1 MTDKADRFRERKAR
15 MAASTPALAL
25 VPEASEN
32 PSKRPQGVDV
42 EFLAQLRR
50 VDEPVSLDV
59 CQAEVD
65 ALLKRMSDEDG
76 TRRFDQ
82 LLNEC
87 KRSVIQSIAGPF
99 GLGQVTARFDVT
111 GGPVDTVHNNRDG
124 VFSTAEAK
132 ERFDRR
138 TQYKNNESRKREFH
152 THENYRGTNAA
163 ASGEFKGEGAGVQDA
178 YRDTKMHK
186 LKGDKIHLDHATSAS
201 ALNDDAGV
209 ILAGLDPV
217 ELANRSSNLNVTSE
231 SINTSKKHKSAG
243 EYAQWLRATSAKR
256 QKDIHEL
263 EQIQVPTP
271 KQQNELRKLKE
282 LEAVDIGK
290 LEDAHRRSQEDI
302 DGCVNDTY
310 YNSEEFKKA
319 VKDTSF
325 AEAKRMAKQQAIGAL
340 LAEFF
345 IGVVDEIQDWHKAG
359 RRELMLAA
367 RLKRVGLRVLGRWKH
382 VLTVGFQGALA
393 GFLSNL
399 GTVLI
404 NIFVTTEKR
413 LVRMVREGFMSL
425 LRAITT
431 LVFRPTGMTFAQAA
445 HEATK
450 IACAGGIVI
459 GGVVIEE
466 LVAHHLNAIGLGFV
480 AGFATAIIVG
490 SITGIVTALAA
501 YGLDKL
507 DLFGVEADARSA
519 RIQTL
524 LDKGLEESIAEC
536 DSLVLELE
544 ALNATE
550 LA

>member
-1 MTDKADRFRERKAR
+1 MPDKADRFRERKAR
-15 MAASTPALAL
+15 IVASAPVIAL
-25 VPEASEN
+25 VPDASAT
-32 PSKRPQGVDV
+32 PTRRPQGIDVD
-42 EFLAQLRR
+42 FLAQLRL
-50 VDEPVSLDV
+50 VDEPVSFDV

-65 ALLKRMSDEDG
+65 ALLKRMSDEEG
-76 TRRFDQ
+76 ARRFDQ

-111 GGPVDTVHNNRDG
+111 GGPVDTVHNNRED
-124 VFSTAEAK
+124 VFSTTEAK
-132 ERFDRR
+132 ERFDNR
-138 TQYKNNESRKREFH
+138 TQYDASRKRQFH
-152 THENYRGTNAA
+152 RHENYHDTNAA
-163 ASGEFKGEGAGVQDA
+163 ASSEYKGEGPGVQDA
-178 YRDTKMHK
+178 YRDVRMHK
-186 LKGDKIHLDHATSAS
+186 SKGDKVNLDHATPAS
-201 ALNDDAGV
+201 MLNDDAGA

-217 ELANRSSNLNVTSE
+217 ELANRVSNLNVTSE
-231 SINTSKKHKSAG
+231 SINTSKKHKTAG
-243 EYAQWLRATSAKR
+243 EYAHWLRATSAKR
-256 QKDIHEL
+256 KEDIRAL
-263 EQIQVPTP
+263 EQISAPTAEQEN
-271 KQQNELRKLKE
+271 KLRKLRE

-302 DGCVNDTY
+302 DGCINETY
-310 YNSEEFKKA
+310 YNSAEFKKA

-359 RRELMLAA
+359 RRELKLAE
-367 RLKRVGLRVLGRWKH
+367 RLNRVGRRVLSRWKH

-399 GTVLI
+399 GTILI

-425 LRAITT
+425 LRAVST
-431 LVFRPTGMTFAQAA
+431 LVFRPDGMTFAQAA

-459 GGVVIEE
+459 SGVVVEE
-466 LVAHHLNAIGLGFV
+466 LVAQHLNAIGLGFV

-490 SITGIVTALAA
+490 SITGVVTALAA
-501 YGLDKL
+501 YGLDKI
-507 DLFGVEADARSA
+507 DLFGVEADARGA
-519 RIQTL
+519 RTQTL
-524 LDKGLEESIAEC
+524 LDEGLKESIAEC
-536 DSLVLELE
+536 DSLLLD
-544 ALNATE
+544 LQTLSAT
-550 LA
+550 APT

>member
-1 MTDKADRFRERKAR
+1 MPDKADRFRERKAR
-15 MAASTPALAL
+15 MAASSPIVSL
-25 VPEASEN
+25 VPDGGETRTN
-32 PSKRPQGVDV
+32 RRQGVDV
-42 EFLAQLRR
+42 DFLEQLRR
-50 VDEPVSLDV
+50 VDEPVSLEV
-59 CQAEVD
+59 CAGEVD
-65 ALLKRMSDEDG
+65 ALLKRMADEDG
-76 TRRFDQ
+76 VRRFDQ

-99 GLGQVTARFDVT
+99 GLGQVTARFDVK

-124 VFSTAEAK
+124 VFSTTEAK
-132 ERFDRR
+132 ERFDNR
-138 TQYKNNESRKREFH
+138 TPYDDSRKGQFH
-152 THENYRGTNAA
+152 QHRNYHDTNAA
-163 ASGEFKGEGAGVQDA
+163 ASSAYKGEGPGVQDG
-178 YRDTKMHK
+178 YRDARMHK
-186 LKGDKIHLDHATSAS
+186 SKGDKINLDHATPAS
-201 ALNDDAGV
+201 VLNDDAGA

-231 SINTSKKHKSAG
+231 SINKSKKHKTAG

-256 QKDIHEL
+256 KADIKVL
-263 EQIQVPTP
+263 EQISAPTA

-282 LEAVDIGK
+282 LDAVDIGK
-290 LEDAHRRSQEDI
+290 LEEAHQRSQEDI
-302 DGCVNDTY
+302 DGCVNEAY
-310 YNSEEFKKA
+310 YNSAEFKKA
-319 VKDTSF
+319 VKETSF

-359 RRELMLAA
+359 RRELKLAA
-367 RLKRVGLRVLGRWKH
+367 RLKRVGLRVLARWKH

-399 GTVLI
+399 GTILI

-425 LRAITT
+425 LRAVTT
-431 LVFRPTGMTFAQAA
+431 LVFRPDGMTFAQAA

-459 GGVVIEE
+459 GGVVVEE
-466 LVAHHLNAIGLGFV
+466 LVTQHLNAIGLGFV

-536 DSLVLELE
+536 DSLLLELQT
-544 ALNATE
+544 LNATA

>member
-1 MTDKADRFRERKAR
+1 MSDKADRFRERKAR
-15 MAASTPALAL
+15 MATSTPTLVL
-25 VPEASEN
+25 VPDATQALTD
-32 PSKRPQGVDV
+32 RPQGIDV

-50 VDEPVSLDV
+50 FDEPVSLDV

-65 ALLKRMSDEDG
+65 ALLKRISDEDG
-76 TRRFDQ
+76 ARRFDQ

-111 GGPVDTVHNNRDG
+111 GGPVDTVHNNRGG

-132 ERFDRR
+132 ERFDSRER
-138 TQYKNNESRKREFH
+138 YNDSRKGQFH
-152 THENYRGTNAA
+152 KHENYHDTNAA
-163 ASGEFKGEGAGVQDA
+163 ASGAYKGEGPGVQDA
-178 YRDTKMHK
+178 YRNARMHK
-186 LKGDKIHLDHATSAS
+186 SKGDKINLDHATPAS
-201 ALNDDAGV
+201 VLNDDAGA

-217 ELANRSSNLNVTSE
+217 ELANRASNLNVTSE
-231 SINTSKKHKSAG
+231 SINKSKKHKTAG

-256 QKDIHEL
+256 KEDIRVL
-263 EQIQVPTP
+263 EQISAPTA
-271 KQQNELRKLKE
+271 KQQKELRKLKE
-282 LEAVDIGK
+282 LDAVDIGK
-290 LEDAHRRSQEDI
+290 LEEAHRRSQEDI
-302 DGCVNDTY
+302 DGCINETY
-310 YNSEEFKKA
+310 YNSAEFKKA
-319 VKDTSF
+319 VKDTSL

-345 IGVVDEIQDWHKAG
+345 IGLVDEIQDWHKAG
-359 RRELMLAA
+359 RRELKLAE
-367 RLKRVGLRVLGRWKH
+367 RLKRVGLRVLSRWKH

-399 GTVLI
+399 GTIVI
-404 NIFVTTEKR
+404 NVFVTTEKR

-425 LRAITT
+425 LRAVTT
-431 LVFRPTGMTFAQAA
+431 LVFRPDGMTFAQAA

-480 AGFATAIIVG
+480 AGFATAIIIG

-501 YGLDKL
+501 YGLDRL
-507 DLFGVEADARSA
+507 DLFGVEAEARGA

-524 LDKGLEESIAEC
+524 LDKGVEESIAEC
-536 DSLVLELE
+536 DSLLLELQM
-544 ALNATE
+544 LNVTE
-550 LA
+550 LS